1 MKAILEFAIGED
13 SVEFQDAIH
22 GSQYRA
28 ALENIREMLRSKH
41 KYGHNYES
49 VGEAIGE
56 IYGYVCSE
64 IADCHS
70 RE

>member
-1 MKAILEFAIGED
+1 MKATLEFNLIQDNE
-13 SVEFQDAIH
+13 EFQNAIH

-28 ALENIREMLRSKH
+28 ALENIREELRSKH

-49 VGEAIGE
+49 VGEALGE
-56 IYGYVCSE
+56 IYDYVCSE
-64 IADCHS
+64 INDCHS

>member
-1 MKAILEFAIGED
+1 MKATLEFNLIQDNE
-13 SVEFQDAIH
+13 EFQNAIH
-22 GSQYRA
+22 GAYYRA

-49 VGEAIGE
+49 VGDALGE